1 MFSTFTRWL
10 LQRLPRTGLFLTLW
24 LMAALAVIALQSPPA
39 ALAQDSGGEVTV
51 VKDRWVVQFPGL
63 IAFDLTAQSQQ
74 QIVEVRLRYRTV
86 GNRVWSYAYPA
97 FEPGQRV
104 TATFNLS
111 AVGGDVLP
119 LDAQI

>member
-10 LQRLPRTGLFLTLW
+10 LQRLPRTGLFLTLG
-24 LMAALAVIALQSPPA
+24 LVAALAVIALQSPPE

-51 VKDRWVVQFPGL
+51 VKDRWVVRFPGL

-74 QIVEVRLRYRTV
+74 RIVEVRLRYRTV

-97 FEPGQRV
+97 FESGQIGRAHV
-104 TATFNLS
+104 
-111 AVGGDVLP
+111 
-119 LDAQI
+119 